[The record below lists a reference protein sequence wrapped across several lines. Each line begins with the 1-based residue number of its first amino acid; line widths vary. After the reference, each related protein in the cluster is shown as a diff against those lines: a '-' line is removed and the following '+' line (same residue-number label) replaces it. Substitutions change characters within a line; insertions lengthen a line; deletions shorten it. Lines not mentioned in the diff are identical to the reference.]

1 MSNENDNKLNSLAEE
16 FDNGNLNNGANLKDN
31 SVSANNSAS
40 AKKDGLTAF
49 ADKKE
54 ANKKAT
60 AQKNAADFKRKYFD
74 YYDDVKDH
82 TKGREDW

>member
-1 MSNENDNKLNSLAEE
+1 MNNENDNKLNNLAA
-16 FDNGNLNNGANLKDN
+16 NLNNENLTNGENLNNN
-31 SVSANNSAS
+31 SVSANNFAS
-40 AKKDGLTAF
+40 AKNDGLTAF
-49 ADKKE
+49 GDKKE

-60 AQKNAADFKRKYFD
+60 TKKNAADFKRRYFD